1 MAKPQVWNWTHRF
14 NENDTSKAPLT
25 LHVIT
30 QFMNGMKG
38 KHELWQI
45 NRVNPAVFRAGC
57 WDQQI
62 GPDTIRQATNI
73 LLCKTF
79 SFLFNMIFW
88 KTSTFC
94 VWHFFR
100 LDPGKFTATEKA
112 APVWLIREI
121 IARACRELDLSLS
134 QVTWRLF
141 VSRALASERER
152 QLAFPSLAVCT
163 RRTSR
168 SR

>member
-1 MAKPQVWNWTHRF
+1 MYDFSLFIQYDFLKNINVLC
-14 NENDTSKAPLT
+14 LT
-25 LHVIT
+25 
-30 QFMNGMKG
+30 
-38 KHELWQI
+38 
-45 NRVNPAVFRAGC
+45 
-57 WDQQI
+57 
-62 GPDTIRQATNI
+62 
-73 LLCKTF
+73 
-79 SFLFNMIFW
+79 
-88 KTSTFC
+88 
-94 VWHFFR
+94 FFR

-152 QLAFPSLAVCT
+152 QLVFPSLAVCT

-168 SR
+168 S